1 MAWYVYVVYFFVG
14 ALLANSIPHIVHGM
28 SGNRF
33 QTPFARPRGVG
44 ESSAVV
50 NVVWGFANVAIAG
63 VLAHV
68 FFPPQLPP
76 PFLLPWPLCVAAGL
90 GALALALYLA
100 HHFGKVRNGAPR
112 P

>member
-1 MAWYVYVVYFFVG
+1 MAWYVYVIYFFIG

-28 SGNRF
+28 SGNKF
-33 QTPFARPRGVG
+33 QTPFAKPRGVG

-50 NVVWGFANVAIAG
+50 NVVWGFANLLIAS
-63 VLAHV
+63 VLLHA
-68 FFPPQLPP
+68 FAPPQLPP
-76 PFLLPWPLCVAAGL
+76 PWTLCLAAFI

-100 HHFGKVRNGAPR
+100 HRFGTVRSEAPR

>member
-1 MAWYVYVVYFFVG
+1 MAWYVCVVWFFIG
-14 ALLANSIPHIVHGM
+14 ALLANSVPHIVHGM

-33 QTPFARPRGVG
+33 QTPFAKPRGVG

-50 NVVWGFANVAIAG
+50 NVIWGFANLAIAG
-63 VLAHV
+63 VLLHA
-68 FFPPQLPP
+68 FAPAQLPP
-76 PFLLPWPLCVAAGL
+76 PWPLCVAAGL

-100 HHFGKVRNGAPR
+100 RGFGTVRKEAPR